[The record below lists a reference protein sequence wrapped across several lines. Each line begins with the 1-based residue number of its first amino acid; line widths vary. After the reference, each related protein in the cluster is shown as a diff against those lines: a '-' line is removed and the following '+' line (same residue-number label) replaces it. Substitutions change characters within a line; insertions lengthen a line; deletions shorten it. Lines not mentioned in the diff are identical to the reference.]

1 MKIAISSTE
10 PDPDAQVDLRFG
22 RCRCFALVDVDAD
35 TYDYIDNEAAALTG
49 GAGLQAAQMLA
60 DAGVSAIIT
69 GNIGPNAATV
79 LEAAGIKTY
88 LCNTG
93 TVGEVLQEYRNGRL
107 SEASGHSV
115 RCPFRRRSFG
125 SRRRRRHGS
134 RNGSRHGR
142 WNGTRKRRRPGR
154 RKRWG
159 ERSGWSLTFGFCR
172 LEFTCDSQSNNL
184 NRP

>member
-10 PDPDAQVDLRFG
+10 SNPDARVDLRFG

-60 DAGVSAIIT
+60 DAGASAIIT

-79 LEAAGIKTY
+79 LKAAGIKTY
-88 LCNTG
+88 LCNSG
-93 TVGEVLQEYRNGRL
+93 TVGEVLQEFRNGRL

-115 RCPFRRRSFG
+115 NAHFG
-125 SRRRRRHGS
+125 GGGLGRGGGMGQGMGRGGGGGRGQGS
-134 RNGSRHGR
+134 GGGGR
-142 WNGTRKRRRPGR
+142 WRGMGQGSGGGQGGGGGGR
-154 RKRWG
+154 R
-159 ERSGWSLTFGFCR
+159 
-172 LEFTCDSQSNNL
+172 
-184 NRP
+184 

>member
-10 PDPDAQVDLRFG
+10 PNPDAPVDLRFG

-88 LCNTG
+88 LCNAG

-115 RCPFRRRSFG
+115 NAHFG
-125 SRRRRRHGS
+125 AEVGRGHGS

-142 WNGTRKRRRPGR
+142 WNGTRRWRRPGWG
-154 RKRWG
+154 KRPALNG
-159 ERSGWSLTFGFCR
+159 VVLGFWR
-172 LEFTCDSQSNNL
+172 L
-184 NRP
+184 